1 MVASQWLAIRLEIIG
16 SFVILFSAL
25 FSVLGRET
33 ISPALVGLSITYALQ
48 ITQILSWLVMITSEV
63 ETNIVA
69 IERMEEYANLP
80 KEAPWI
86 KGEIVSF

>member
-1 MVASQWLAIRLEIIG
+1 
-16 SFVILFSAL
+16 
-25 FSVLGRET
+25 
-33 ISPALVGLSITYALQ
+33 
-48 ITQILSWLVMITSEV
+48 MITSEV

-86 KGEIVSF
+86 KGEIVSLN